1 MVTPLGIAQVVA
13 ALELL
18 VGLAIVGLAA
28 QGYHRTQ
35 SRAMLFL
42 GGGIL
47 TMTVVGTALTMITAF
62 VASGPIIVIF
72 PHVTD
77 LAGMFLILYAIV
89 LARRE

>member
-1 MVTPLGIAQVVA
+1 MVTPLGIAQVFA

-18 VGLAIVGLAA
+18 VGLTIVGLAA
-28 QGYHRTQ
+28 QGYRRNQ

-62 VASGPIIVIF
+62 VASGPIIAIV
-72 PHVTD
+72 PSVTD
-77 LAGMFLILYAIV
+77 LAGMCLILYAIV